1 MIGVIGYTA
10 PVPSTTYCQAYDP
23 GPQQRHI
30 TSTPGS
36 AKWVRR
42 SSSGRSTP
50 PSISRPVSS

>member
-1 MIGVIGYTA
+1 MIGVIGYTV

-36 AKWVRR
+36 AK
-42 SSSGRSTP
+42 
-50 PSISRPVSS
+50 